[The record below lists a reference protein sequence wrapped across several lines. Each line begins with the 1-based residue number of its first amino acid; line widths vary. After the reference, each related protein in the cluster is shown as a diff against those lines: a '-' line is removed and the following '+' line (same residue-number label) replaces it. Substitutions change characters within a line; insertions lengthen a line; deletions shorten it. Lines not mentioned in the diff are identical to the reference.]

1 MKVGA
6 TQVTRLYAPAAGGK
20 IGGAAASS
28 QYGAQTAYTYLLVLQ
43 VVTAG
48 ALGGAGMASAIAET
62 MVSRNCEHRVQCCGQ
77 APTTCVVS
85 DLPGN
90 GLSGELPTTLGL
102 LT

>member
-6 TQVTRLYAPAAGGK
+6 TQVSRLYAPAAGGK

-28 QYGAQTAYTYLLVLQ
+28 QYGAQTAHTYLLVLQ

-62 MVSRNCEHRVQCCGQ
+62 MVSRNCEHRVQCCSKLRLLVLSAIYQ
-77 APTTCVVS
+77 AM
-85 DLPGN
+85 DYLENYQLPWAC
-90 GLSGELPTTLGL
+90 
-102 LT
+102 